1 MKLLLLLIVMHL
13 LVGCVAA
20 GYHNRHDAGRFKQ
33 FGYGFIT
40 EDEAEHAN
48 TNLVD
53 SKVLKAYADRL
64 AFEMTK
70 QVNPDKLGLIAVT
83 SFVELDDSLTNA
95 NPLGNQLSDTL
106 LISLKEAG
114 FYVEDV
120 YTASDVHITEAGAF
134 IFSRTLDRLRQLESH
149 YILSGVI
156 NYTPNSVNINARVI
170 NIKQSEIVAAHTFSI
185 PNYIVRSSYPIVDGV
200 DIIIKGQ

>member
-20 GYHNRHDAGRFKQ
+20 GYHNEHNAGRFKQ

-48 TNLVD
+48 VNLID
-53 SKVLKAYADRL
+53 SKILKAYADRL

-70 QVNPDKLGLIAVT
+70 QVNPDKLGLMTVT
-83 SFVELDDSLTNA
+83 SFVELDDNLNNT

-106 LISLKEAG
+106 LISLKEVG
-114 FYVEDV
+114 FFVEDL
-120 YTASDVHITEAGAF
+120 YTASDVQITDKGAF
-134 IFSRTLDRLRQLESH
+134 VFSRTIDKLRKLESE

-170 NIKQSEIVAAHTFSI
+170 NIKQSEIVAAHSFSI

-200 DIIIKGQ
+200 DIIIKGK